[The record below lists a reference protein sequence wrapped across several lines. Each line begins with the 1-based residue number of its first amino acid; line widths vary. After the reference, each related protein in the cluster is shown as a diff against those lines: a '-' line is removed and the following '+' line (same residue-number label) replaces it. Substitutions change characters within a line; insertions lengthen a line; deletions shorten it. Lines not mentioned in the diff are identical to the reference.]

1 MVVTLGKRVSDT
13 GNLEN
18 RLRVPRISGSCLD
31 PGDRVAD
38 SAVAHPSY
46 ILSVYC

>member
-1 MVVTLGKRVSDT
+1 MVTLAKKVSDT

-18 RLRVPRISGSCLD
+18 RLRVPRIPGSGLG

-38 SAVAHPSY
+38 SAAAHPSY
-46 ILSVYC
+46 ILSIYC